1 MTRAELMHYLE
12 QCMLATCRINAQ
24 RMRDDGVDE
33 EQIRN
38 LLNASMPELVQWHN
52 DMLQLYDNEGLTRQ

>member
-1 MTRAELMHYLE
+1 VTRQELESYLQ
-12 QCMLATCRINAQ
+12 QCVLGFCRINAA

-38 LLNASMPELVQWHN
+38 LLNAQLPELISWHN
-52 DMLQLYDNEGLTRQ
+52 SVLAYFDGEGLTRH